1 MLTYLDTLHYV
12 SLIYVIEETTAT
24 LIMNYAKYTEYKT
37 RNCVKQVLESLLSV
51 FNRYSP
57 TPLDFN

>member
-37 RNCVKQVLESLLSV
+37 RNCVKQALESLLSV